1 MSHASGAASGSS
13 QARSWLVGPWFDS
26 ACIAW
31 AWVPF
36 YVFIVFVLGLDGN
49 WSRGGRDGHGTEP
62 GLGLAML
69 LALGV
74 SYVHRHYTFLL
85 VYGDAE
91 TFRQRERAY
100 TVLPAVLFVALA
112 LILRWQGDL
121 SVELAGQRIRPWMAV
136 LLITGSW
143 NVWHTIMQRHG
154 INRIYAGK
162 AGGGL
167 QTPEH
172 ARRDLH
178 LLWSLVALTAV
189 VTTMFRPETFAAIGN
204 ARRLLR
210 AVDPVLHGA
219 VGWSL
224 LFALVGVVVLV
235 GARWVR
241 WERAAKVPL
250 RERVPRLWFMLSTVA
265 LLSVFIGHGPIV
277 GYLCF
282 GVAHAIEYVFF
293 FHVFGRRK
301 FADRDSSRPGVV
313 GGMLA
318 RPLVWGPVFA
328 LALTGLFFALV
339 DHRKSEPY
347 LVYYTATSLLH
358 FLYDGWIWKVR
369 KPEVARP
376 LGLASR

>member
-1 MSHASGAASGSS
+1 MSHASGAASG
-13 QARSWLVGPWFDS
+13 ARSWLVGPWFDS
-26 ACIAW
+26 ACIA
-31 AWVPF
+31 A
-36 YVFIVFVLGLDGN
+36 
-49 WSRGGRDGHGTEP
+49 
-62 GLGLAML
+62 
-69 LALGV
+69 
-74 SYVHRHYTFLL
+74 
-85 VYGDAE
+85 
-91 TFRQRERAY
+91 
-100 TVLPAVLFVALA
+100 
-112 LILRWQGDL
+112 
-121 SVELAGQRIRPWMAV
+121 
-136 LLITGSW
+136 W
-143 NVWHTIMQRHG
+143 NVWHTVMQRHG

-167 QTPEH
+167 ETPGH

-204 ARRLLR
+204 ARRVLR

-219 VGWSL
+219 AGWL
-224 LFALVGVVVLV
+224 VLGAIAVVVVWVGVRWARFELAAAV
-235 GARWVR
+235 G
-241 WERAAKVPL
+241 P
-250 RERVPRLWFMLSTVA
+250 RERLPRLGFWLSTIA
-265 LLSVFIGHGPIV
+265 LLSVFVAHGPIV

-301 FADRDSSRPGVV
+301 FAGREPSRRNLV

-328 LALTGLFFALV
+328 LALAGLFFALV
-339 DHRKSEPY
+339 DHRKTEPY

-376 LGLASR
+376 LGLAQRGGG